1 MFVGGGVT
9 AGCTDS
15 TATNY
20 DPLAGVDDGSCTY
33 PCLDNEITLN
43 MIDSYGDGWNGNY
56 FVLTNSA
63 GTVVMNSTIVSGSSG
78 SELACLPDDCYT
90 ISWINGSFMTEV
102 SWNITDASGTV
113 LASGGAP
120 GSGLLDLG
128 GLCALGCTDPGASN
142 YDPLANVDDG
152 SCTYANCSNVTLSM
166 VDSYGDG
173 WNGNVFEMSNSAGI
187 VVMSSTLAT
196 GLTGV
201 DSACIADDCYTI
213 TCGGGSWA
221 AEVSW
226 TLIDDATGNV
236 LASGGSPYTGAA
248 ICLPAVFG
256 CMDMFADNYDSL
268 ATISSGCLYTG
279 CTDAMATNYC
289 ASCNVNDP
297 ASCVYP
303 VANSLDFCDN
313 FEANNLSAN
322 GWTTITGSEAGQF
335 IGLTNANA
343 IADTVSLESTG
354 ADVAAGWTAYST
366 EADAFANV
374 SHVNSATI
382 LFDMSTQ
389 SGIVNLGLDYKTE
402 SYFSPLYSSMRVK
415 VNGNVVTD
423 INGVSWHS
431 AATLTSLTYDLSSN
445 AGDSAVYVTIET
457 ACKYSANYSIGT
469 YGDFVWVDNICA
481 YAVTPCTNYGVA
493 ADYSFDVS
501 CNGGSDGMA
510 SVTSFGDAVFNQTSS
525 YDWTDATGVSIG
537 TGASVSG
544 LSAGTYT
551 CTATDVTNGCS
562 ASTSVT
568 IGEPTAVTASGFV
581 LDATSPI
588 NSDGSVTLSSSG
600 GSPCFTGANDTLATW
615 DGGTEYV
622 WSGIATGMTN
632 YFDITAVSAC
642 GITGFDVT
650 GVYTTAGNIEI
661 WTRTGTSNGY
671 TTDAAGWTLNTS
683 IPNTATVN
691 GVTVYVPLMSAIG
704 MDAGDITGIAIYT
717 PGDHYMT
724 LGGSDAYST
733 ALASDA
739 NISVS
744 TGFMCANG
752 SAFNGADT
760 YGGIAQSSN
769 ISGNVYYTSPEYT
782 YAWSNGATTQNVSN
796 LGMGPISVTVT
807 DCNGCTGTWSGF
819 VAANIING
827 CTDPNASNFDPLANT
842 DDGSCTYPGC

>member
-1 MFVGGGVT
+1 MKTNYKKNPKKILGYLMAFAMVFFSTSSVIAEDLDIIVGGGTYDSEISWDITDATGAVMASGVAGSPAWIGTIPSGCYDMNMYDSYGDGWNGGTYSIVDQTSGQIYASGGLVSGSTASDNVCWGGVT

-90 ISWINGSFMTEV
+90 ISWINGSYMTEV
-102 SWNITDASGTV
+102 SWNITDASGAV

-423 INGVSWHS
+423 INGV
-431 AATLTSLTYDLSSN
+431 
-445 AGDSAVYVTIET
+445 
-457 ACKYSANYSIGT
+457 
-469 YGDFVWVDNICA
+469 
-481 YAVTPCTNYGVA
+481 
-493 ADYSFDVS
+493 
-501 CNGGSDGMA
+501 
-510 SVTSFGDAVFNQTSS
+510 
-525 YDWTDATGVSIG
+525 
-537 TGASVSG
+537 
-544 LSAGTYT
+544 
-551 CTATDVTNGCS
+551 
-562 ASTSVT
+562 
-568 IGEPTAVTASGFV
+568 
-581 LDATSPI
+581 
-588 NSDGSVTLSSSG
+588 
-600 GSPCFTGANDTLATW
+600 
-615 DGGTEYV
+615 
-622 WSGIATGMTN
+622 
-632 YFDITAVSAC
+632 
-642 GITGFDVT
+642 
-650 GVYTTAGNIEI
+650 
-661 WTRTGTSNGY
+661 
-671 TTDAAGWTLNTS
+671 
-683 IPNTATVN
+683 
-691 GVTVYVPLMSAIG
+691 
-704 MDAGDITGIAIYT
+704 
-717 PGDHYMT
+717 
-724 LGGSDAYST
+724 
-733 ALASDA
+733 
-739 NISVS
+739 
-744 TGFMCANG
+744 
-752 SAFNGADT
+752 
-760 YGGIAQSSN
+760 
-769 ISGNVYYTSPEYT
+769 
-782 YAWSNGATTQNVSN
+782 
-796 LGMGPISVTVT
+796 
-807 DCNGCTGTWSGF
+807 
-819 VAANIING
+819 
-827 CTDPNASNFDPLANT
+827 
-842 DDGSCTYPGC
+842 